1 MVGKEDDPA
10 SYWVETVSFQGRIVK
25 LPGGKASKGENHH
38 PKGSLAFFFAMVAC
52 RLLGFGGQKRER
64 ESC

>member
-1 MVGKEDDPA
+1 MVGKEDDLA

-38 PKGSLAFFFAMVAC
+38 PKGSLAFF
-52 RLLGFGGQKRER
+52 LQW
-64 ESC
+64 

>member
-1 MVGKEDDPA
+1 MGKEDDPA

-38 PKGSLAFFFAMVAC
+38 PKGSLAFFFYNGSVPTS
-52 RLLGFGGQKRER
+52 GIWWSKT
-64 ESC
+64 